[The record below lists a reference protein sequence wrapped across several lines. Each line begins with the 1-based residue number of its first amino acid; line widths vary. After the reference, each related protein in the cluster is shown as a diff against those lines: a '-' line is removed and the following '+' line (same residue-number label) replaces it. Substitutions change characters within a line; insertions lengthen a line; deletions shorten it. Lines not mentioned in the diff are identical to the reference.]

1 MINLSRILLGLA
13 IGVALILSGAFVASP
28 MAYMIQWLD
37 GIIAINPYI
46 YKILGHVLW
55 FFPLSSIITTLSTWI
70 TVYVS
75 TITIFALMKVSSLC

>member
-46 YKILGHVLW
+46 YKILGHVL
-55 FFPLSSIITTLSTWI
+55 
-70 TVYVS
+70 
-75 TITIFALMKVSSLC
+75 